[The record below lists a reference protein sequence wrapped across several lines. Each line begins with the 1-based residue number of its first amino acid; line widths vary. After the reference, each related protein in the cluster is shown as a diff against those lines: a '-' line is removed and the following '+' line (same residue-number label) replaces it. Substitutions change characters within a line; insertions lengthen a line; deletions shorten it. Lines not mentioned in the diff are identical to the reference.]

1 LEEENMYYVD
11 LPWYVIPIWII
22 AVLAVF
28 LPLYGIPAIGIAAV
42 VRALGAKK
50 AATEPSAE
58 AVPYSANL
66 GLTMADGGEEVEED
80 SNDKEDK

>member
-1 LEEENMYYVD
+1 LEEEDMYYVD

-42 VRALGAKK
+42 IRALGARK
-50 AATEPSAE
+50 AATASSAE
-58 AVPYSANL
+58 TVPYSANL
-66 GLTMADGGEEVEED
+66 GLTMADGGEKLDED
-80 SNDKEDK
+80 SDEDEDK